1 MIKSIIAKIKAV
13 MYKMNI
19 LKGAKSVNAVK
30 NIDIDEEH
38 YKRIELWKHLY
49 KGYCE
54 DIHKIHY
61 HTLEGRKTR
70 RMLTLNMPKIAS
82 EELAKLV
89 FNEKCDININNET
102 FKENVEEVLKNN
114 RFDKEFQG
122 YIEKGFAMGGF
133 VIKGYVEND
142 ELRLTFVTA
151 DCFLPTSWRNGKVI
165 AGTFINQS
173 KKGKHYYTLLE
184 RHDWEQGNYVIVNEL
199 YKSESI
205 NEVGIKVSL
214 SELYPELEEVVT
226 ITTLKQPLFVY
237 FKPNI
242 ANNFDVH
249 SPLGISIYAN
259 SIDTIKSIDTAFD
272 SFNRE
277 FRLGKKRILVPAS
290 AVKTVVDPATGDMR
304 RYFDANDEAYQA
316 FNFEDNNEI
325 KDVSVEIR
333 VEEHISA
340 IQTLL
345 DIFAMQVGF
354 SAGTFSFEG
363 QSVKTATEII
373 SEQSKTFRTL
383 ASHEIIVEEGLKEL
397 VALIGSLAE
406 LYNLFSMP
414 ADYEVNVDFDDSII
428 QDRDA
433 DLDYYLKMKNGG
445 LISALTALMELR
457 SLTEE
462 EARAEL
468 ERIREEQATNL
479 PDINDM
485 FGDE

>member
-173 KKGKHYYTLLE
+173 KKGKYYYTLLE

-205 NEVGIKVSL
+205 NEIGIKVSL

-259 SIDTIKSIDTAFD
+259 SID
-272 SFNRE
+272 
-277 FRLGKKRILVPAS
+277 
-290 AVKTVVDPATGDMR
+290 
-304 RYFDANDEAYQA
+304 
-316 FNFEDNNEI
+316 
-325 KDVSVEIR
+325 
-333 VEEHISA
+333 
-340 IQTLL
+340 
-345 DIFAMQVGF
+345 
-354 SAGTFSFEG
+354 
-363 QSVKTATEII
+363 
-373 SEQSKTFRTL
+373 
-383 ASHEIIVEEGLKEL
+383 
-397 VALIGSLAE
+397 
-406 LYNLFSMP
+406 
-414 ADYEVNVDFDDSII
+414 
-428 QDRDA
+428 
-433 DLDYYLKMKNGG
+433 
-445 LISALTALMELR
+445 
-457 SLTEE
+457 
-462 EARAEL
+462 
-468 ERIREEQATNL
+468 
-479 PDINDM
+479 
-485 FGDE
+485 